1 VIQIIAGLYPDMP
14 AFDRRGA
21 NEAGYP
27 WGADYARINPKYF
40 DMADLRIQELVNRGL
55 VPCIVGRWGYFLG
68 FMGLAKIKQ
77 HWRNIVARWGAYP
90 VIWCLAGEGTM
101 PYYLSQNKS
110 ADSAAQKTVGPRWR
124 AMSEILIPTGT

>member
-1 VIQIIAGLYPDMP
+1 MIQIIAGLYPDMP

-55 VPCIVGRWGYFLG
+55 VPCIVGCWGYFLG
-68 FMGLAKIKQ
+68 FMGLPKIKQ

-90 VIWCLAGEGTM
+90 VMWCLAGEGTM